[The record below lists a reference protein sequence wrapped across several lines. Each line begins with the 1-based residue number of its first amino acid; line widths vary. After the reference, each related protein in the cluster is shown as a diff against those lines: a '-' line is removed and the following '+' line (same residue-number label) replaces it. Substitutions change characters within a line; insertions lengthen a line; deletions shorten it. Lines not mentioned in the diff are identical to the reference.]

1 MSANESRAAATQV
14 PEKPREK
21 RNKSFTQDSLA
32 YYWFRYA
39 QQMPP
44 EKNYIAGRMRNM
56 NPQLKENWQIEVPVE
71 NEMVEQYMLG
81 ERTGL
86 LIYLCDNLQNDDIT
100 MTFKVSENKG
110 LRVVRTRREM
120 YANMLERSEALVMLR
135 EELEL
140 ELA

>member
-1 MSANESRAAATQV
+1 MRDKA
-14 PEKPREK
+14 
-21 RNKSFTQDSLA
+21 FTQDSLA
-32 YYWFRYA
+32 YYWFRFA

-56 NPQLKENWQIEVPVE
+56 NPQLKENWVVEVPVE

-81 ERTGL
+81 EKTGL
-86 LIYLCDNLQNDDIT
+86 LIYLCDNLQNDHIT

-110 LRVVRTRREM
+110 LRVVRTRKEM
-120 YANMLERSEALVMLR
+120 YADMLQRNDALEMLR
-135 EELEL
+135 QELGL